1 MAPCQIDIE
10 MTDRGGSVQLDRSTG
25 ASIPRSKAKSMGLV
39 NKPSAPL
46 SIALGTALK
55 RTLRLPIL
63 ETLPLVPCELPLF
76 PESLQNLKVPGA
88 SYGFNRS
95 FR

>member
-55 RTLRLPIL
+55 RMLACRYWK
-63 ETLPLVPCELPLF
+63 TLPLVPWELPLF
-76 PESLQNLKVPGA
+76 PESVQNLKAPGA
-88 SYGFNRS
+88 TYGFNRS